1 MLESIRQLAAVRAQ
15 LKALE
20 TEEEHLKLAVQ
31 LHMQDGEQLCD
42 GDSVLAT
49 WKSSSSSRLDL
60 ATLRQRYPEQAAECT
75 VASVSRRFLLK
86 GQK

>member
-1 MLESIRQLAAVRAQ
+1 M
-15 LKALE
+15 
-20 TEEEHLKLAVQ
+20 
-31 LHMQDGEQLCD
+31 D

-49 WKSSSSSRLDL
+49 WRSSSSSRVDL
-60 ATLRQRYPEQAAECT
+60 GELRKRYPEQAAECT

>member
-1 MLESIRQLAAVRAQ
+1 LEQ
-15 LKALE
+15 
-20 TEEEHLKLAVQ
+20 EEEHLKLAVQ
-31 LHMQDGEQLCD
+31 LHMQDGEQLMD

-49 WKSSSSSRLDL
+49 WRSSSSSRLDL